1 MIIIL
6 SYAKKAVRCE
16 TSRFFVRKKDKKTKR
31 HFVNHGICISHG
43 FSFTLYDGASDL
55 DFRGNALSEM
65 LYGQD
70 PQSPT
75 FVCSTLYYYMQNNK
89 DPRLYQICRNY
100 ICTTRSQT
108 DTSGNYDVTDEVIAW
123 GENGGAGVVPCNVG
137 DAWWSD
143 WVNGPENSAIP
154 TLEKLVKQ
162 NPDAGYDKNNYP
174 ARMIRPSLA
183 VNFEKTGCPGILMT
197 YAEVE
202 FLLAE
207 AKAKG
212 WNVQGEAEEHYHNGI
227 RTAMNI
233 LNSYYGTTIS
243 DIEIENYILNHPLTN
258 NPRECINYEA
268 WILHLTNPAEGWA
281 NLRRS
286 DYPAIAD
293 RKELPIR
300 GDFPHEDQNM
310 QTPTRLKYPNIENEY
325 NKVHFTEAIQRLGGS
340 DDWHHRN
347 WWDVNEQNFKDIEK
361 IKTPKLKR
369 KNNRTL
375 RCLDVFRK

>member
-1 MIIIL
+1 M
-6 SYAKKAVRCE
+6 
-16 TSRFFVRKKDKKTKR
+16 
-31 HFVNHGICISHG
+31 
-43 FSFTLYDGASDL
+43 
-55 DFRGNALSEM
+55 
-65 LYGQD
+65 
-70 PQSPT
+70 
-75 FVCSTLYYYMQNNK
+75 
-89 DPRLYQICRNY
+89 
-100 ICTTRSQT
+100 
-108 DTSGNYDVTDEVIAW
+108 
-123 GENGGAGVVPCNVG
+123 PCNVG

-143 WVNGPENSAIP
+143 WVNGPETSAIP

-174 ARMIRPSLA
+174 ARMIRPSLS

-227 RTAMNI
+227 RAAMNI

-293 RKELPIR
+293 RTKLPIR

-347 WWDVNEQNFKDIEK
+347 WWDVNEQNFKDIEE
-361 IKTPKLKR
+361 IKTPQ
-369 KNNRTL
+369 
-375 RCLDVFRK
+375 